1 MSPWH
6 TWVMWY
12 RCLVLLC
19 MLMPLMA
26 LDQRMAGSHVLSG
39 RHHVVESD
47 ADPVDTQAALI
58 HLDRFHDHLARVF
71 DGIAAPPGGPE
82 VVRYCRDRASFLT
95 YGRAHCPG
103 FSEGWYGYQ
112 LDATATSPAELVLM
126 HLGNNR
132 SVLQHEAFHRFMS
145 RAYPGIR
152 AWPRWFDEGLAD
164 WIARG
169 RFVEE
174 RFTLPERLDP
184 RDLTRVRDALSAGTF
199 VPLERLM
206 QLDNAG
212 WNGDGQL
219 LHYAESY
226 LFTAWLMQVQE
237 APYRGLMRDFLLRLA
252 KGQQYEPSLTATF
265 GKVGL
270 PRIEQAW
277 SEWLRALR

>member
-1 MSPWH
+1 
-6 TWVMWY
+6 MWP
-12 RCLVLLC
+12 RLLALLC
-19 MLMPLMA
+19 VMMPLVA
-26 LDQRMAGSHVLSG
+26 LDQRMAGSQVFTG

-47 ADPVDTQAALI
+47 AAPVDTQAALV

-71 DGIAAPPGGPE
+71 EGIAAPPVGPE
-82 VVRYCRDRASFLT
+82 VVRYCRDRASFLA

-103 FSEGWYGYQ
+103 FSDGWYGYQ

-132 SVLQHEAFHRFMS
+132 SVLQHEAFHRFMA

-152 AWPRWFDEGLAD
+152 AWPRWFDEGLAA

-169 RFVEE
+169 RFVDE

-184 RDLTRVRDALSAGTF
+184 RDLARVRDALSAGTF

-206 QLDNAG
+206 TLDNTG
-212 WNGDGQL
+212 WNGEGQL
-219 LHYAESY
+219 LHYAEGY
-226 LFTAWLMQVQE
+226 LFAAWLMQAQE
-237 APYRGLMRDFLLRLA
+237 APCRGLMRDFLLRLA
-252 KGQQYEPSLTATF
+252 KSQRYEKSLAATI

-270 PRIEQAW
+270 PRIQPAW
-277 SEWLRALR
+277 IEWLRALR